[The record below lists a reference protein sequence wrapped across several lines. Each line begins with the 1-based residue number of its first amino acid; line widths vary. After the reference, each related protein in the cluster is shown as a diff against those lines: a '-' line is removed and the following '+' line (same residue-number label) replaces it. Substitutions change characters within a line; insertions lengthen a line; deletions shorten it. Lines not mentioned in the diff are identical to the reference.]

1 MCIFN
6 KLKVEKI
13 HHFFPLFRLFKKNEF
28 LIWYCRTR
36 LCLHRGA
43 KLNTCRTLKY
53 SCNSP
58 IPTYS
63 SNISPSRSPP
73 VPPPRSM
80 LVKYTL
86 KTTSRNDHFL
96 INLLIHFLIR
106 NWGKFATI
114 FTKILHSILRQSW
127 SKLLKHFI
135 QLYNRL
141 TEWTQIDIMEIIND
155 VACPAYISKE
165 CDISP
170 PRSPSPFNVG

>member
-13 HHFFPLFRLFKKNEF
+13 HHFFPLFRLFKKMNSLF
-28 LIWYCRTR
+28 DIAAPDSVFIG
-36 LCLHRGA
+36 GA

-114 FTKILHSILRQSW
+114 FTKNSAFHSQTILVKIVETLYTVIQQTDRMETDWQNGNNKWRCMSSIH
-127 SKLLKHFI
+127 K
-135 QLYNRL
+135 
-141 TEWTQIDIMEIIND
+141 
-155 VACPAYISKE
+155 
-165 CDISP
+165 
-170 PRSPSPFNVG
+170 